1 MSEREKI
8 VKELHRP
15 ARCNYKRWSYKM
27 IGIDD
32 TWQADLVE
40 MIPYSSTNKGF
51 KYILT
56 VIDCF
61 SKFAWAIPLKSK
73 RGEDVTAAFS
83 SILTDEKY
91 PKNLHTDQG
100 KEFYNSNFARL
111 MKKFKINHYST
122 FSNLKASICERFNRT
137 LKEKM
142 WQRFTLNGN
151 NKWLDIL
158 DDLVTSYNNS
168 THRTINMKPKDV
180 NSHNE
185 EEIERRYALLESKK
199 KKNKA
204 FKAKYKVGDKVRV
217 SRVKHLFEK
226 SYTPSW
232 STEIFTIQEVMK
244 TYPPTYRL
252 KDQDCKPISGIF
264 YEQEIYK
271 TNHPDVYLIEKIV
284 KRKGDRFFVKWLGFG
299 NEHNSWINKDDYK

>member
-15 ARCNYKRWSYKM
+15 VRRNYKRWSYKM

-32 TWQADLVE
+32 T
-40 MIPYSSTNKGF
+40 
-51 KYILT
+51 
-56 VIDCF
+56 C
-61 SKFAWAIPLKSK
+61 
-73 RGEDVTAAFS
+73 
-83 SILTDEKY
+83 
-91 PKNLHTDQG
+91 
-100 KEFYNSNFARL
+100 
-111 MKKFKINHYST
+111 
-122 FSNLKASICERFNRT
+122 NLKASICERFNRT
-137 LKEKM
+137 LKEKI
-142 WQRFTLNGN
+142 WQRFTLSGN

-158 DDLVTSYNNS
+158 DNLVASFNDS
-168 THRTINMKPKDV
+168 THRTINLKPKDV

-185 EEIERRYALLESKK
+185 EEIERRYELLDSKKKK
-199 KKNKA
+199 KKNKV

-244 TYPPTYRL
+244 TYLPTYRL
-252 KDQDCKPISGIF
+252 KDQDSKPISGIF

-284 KRKGDRFFVKWLGFG
+284 KNMGDRFFVKWLGFG
-299 NEHNSWINKDDYK
+299 NEHNSWMNKDDYK